1 MEFGTLFL
9 ATLEPC
15 WLWWLILSALA
26 FILGAIVGCLLCG
39 NKKKLRELESDN
51 AALHARSTNWEKD
64 YMGLKYQHEQLE
76 GTLKEVRAKLNS
88 CEADKRILE
97 SKLSSKGEE
106 SGGSEIV
113 LASGSTSVVVAGL
126 SSEPDDLKI
135 IEGIGPKIE
144 SLLNAEGISTWQ
156 ELADTPVE
164 RIQEILDQAGKHF
177 SLARPDSWP
186 RQAAL
191 AAAGQWEALRQ
202 LQDELQGGVDKS

>member
-39 NKKKLRELESDN
+39 NKKKLRELEVDN
-51 AALHARSTNWEKD
+51 AALQARSTNWEKD

-76 GTLKEVRAKLNS
+76 GTLKEIRAKLNS

-97 SKLSSKGEE
+97 SKLAQAGEGE
-106 SGGSEIV
+106 GRVE
-113 LASGSTSVVVAGL
+113 LSTGPTLVVAMGR
-126 SSEPDDLKI
+126 SSNPDDLTK

-144 SLLNAEGISTWQ
+144 GLLNAGGIYTWK
-156 ELADTPVE
+156 ELANTTVE
-164 RIQEILDQAGKHF
+164 RLQEILDEAGKRF
-177 SLARPDSWP
+177 GLAKPDSWP

-191 AAAGQWEALRQ
+191 AAAGEWEALQ
-202 LQDELQGGVDKS
+202 KLQDELQGGIDKS

>member
-26 FILGAIVGCLLCG
+26 FILGAIVGCLLCS
-39 NKKKLRELESDN
+39 NKKKLRELEVDN
-51 AALHARSTNWEKD
+51 AELQARSTNWEKD

-76 GTLKEVRAKLNS
+76 GTLKEIRAKLNS

-97 SKLSSKGEE
+97 SKLTQAGEGE
-106 SGGSEIV
+106 GRVELSAGP
-113 LASGSTSVVVAGL
+113 TSVVAMGR
-126 SSEPDDLKI
+126 SSNPDDLTK

-144 SLLNAEGISTWQ
+144 GLLNAGGIHTWK
-156 ELADTPVE
+156 ELANTTVE
-164 RIQEILDQAGKHF
+164 RLQEILDEAGKRF
-177 SLARPDSWP
+177 GLAKPDSWP

-191 AAAGQWEALRQ
+191 AAAGEWEALQ
-202 LQDELQGGVDKS
+202 KLQDELQGGIDKS

>member
-39 NKKKLRELESDN
+39 NKKKLRELEADN
-51 AALHARSTNWEKD
+51 AALQARSTNWEKD

-76 GTLKEVRAKLNS
+76 GTLKEIRAKLNS
-88 CEADKRILE
+88 CEADKRVLE
-97 SKLSSKGEE
+97 SKLAQAGEE
-106 SGGSEIV
+106 EGSVE
-113 LASGSTSVVVAGL
+113 LATGRTSVMAMGR
-126 SSEPDDLKI
+126 SSNPDDLTK

-144 SLLNAEGISTWQ
+144 GLLNAGGIYTWK
-156 ELADTPVE
+156 ELANTTVE
-164 RIQEILDQAGKHF
+164 RLQEILEQAGKRF
-177 SLARPDSWP
+177 RLARPDSWP

-191 AAAGQWEALRQ
+191 AAAGQWEALQ
-202 LQDELQGGVDKS
+202 KLQDELQGGIDKN

>member
-15 WLWWLILSALA
+15 WLWWLLLSALA

-39 NKKKLRELESDN
+39 NKKKLRALESDN

-64 YMGLKYQHEQLE
+64 YVGLKYQHEQLE
-76 GTLKEVRAKLNS
+76 GTLKEIRAKLNS

-97 SKLSSKGEE
+97 SKLAQAGEGE
-106 SGGSEIV
+106 GRVE
-113 LASGSTSVVVAGL
+113 LATGHTSVVAMGP
-126 SSEPDDLKI
+126 SSNPDDLTK

-144 SLLNAEGISTWQ
+144 GLLNAGGIYTWK
-156 ELADTPVE
+156 ELANATVE
-164 RIQEILDQAGKHF
+164 QLQEILDKAGKRF
-177 SLARPDSWP
+177 GLARPDSWP

-191 AAAGQWEALRQ
+191 AAAGEWEALQ
-202 LQDELQGGVDKS
+202 KLQDELQGGIDKS